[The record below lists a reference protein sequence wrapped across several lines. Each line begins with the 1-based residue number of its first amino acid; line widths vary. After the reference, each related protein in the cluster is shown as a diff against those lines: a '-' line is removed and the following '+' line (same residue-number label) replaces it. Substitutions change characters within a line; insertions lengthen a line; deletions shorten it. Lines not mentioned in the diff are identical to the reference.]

1 MNGLGKFQKAFHDIC
16 AEKKEKDAIIY
27 FRKNGCVE
35 RCSYA
40 EMQRRVEKRAEIYR
54 TLGIKSGNRV
64 AVLSQLCMD
73 EYLTIL
79 SLAYIGATSVIVDV
93 SLHEK
98 ELVRILGDADVSC
111 ILTVQAVYEDKL
123 RCMNKPVIDISDAGE
138 WVKKGNILSGVDVD
152 YEAIAILYSSGTTN
166 QAKGVVIGYEQELKA
181 VRKLLQ
187 VVGTSNI
194 RYLMLF
200 PNSHISGFT
209 SFLALVLGG
218 GELATMEDASAS
230 QLAKGF
236 QIYRPNTFGMVPKV
250 WETLKRKIEE
260 GIQDSG
266 RGRKQI
272 VFALIKFCGMFRRL
286 TGINIGRLIFRDIND
301 AVFGGN
307 LQQAH
312 FGGGKSNREVTE
324 FFWNIGLDIYDFYAS
339 TETNLPV
346 LIVDGKKYQSNLGNI
361 NSNSDVKIRI
371 ANKSS
376 DGTGE
381 IQIKSNMMMLRYF
394 RSPELTEATFEDG
407 YLKTGDYGKIVN
419 EQLYITGRM
428 KESIHLANGEKVSP
442 EDIEHTYKSLLETEI
457 EFAVVGIPSDE
468 AYDEVYLFVVGIQGQ
483 FDKEFD
489 QINRQVASNYCYK
502 KIIYVETLPKTSV
515 GKIKRYQLRESCISN
530 NMFGKSIRLEDNKNI
545 TIEAKNEAKLL
556 EKQEF
561 FAVIHKYTDANE
573 VLESSRLED
582 LGMDSL
588 CLFELFLELE
598 QIFHTAMP
606 TQLEQIQTVGEL
618 RQCFMGKCKGTDEL
632 DYSKYPCSRTLKQEK
647 SLLVLLKKIR
657 SIYEIQVNGIE
668 NFPKDT
674 NCIICSN
681 HASYLDPFF
690 LLAAFGEDY
699 IRYKRCATLAAI
711 HTLRENFKLFSL
723 IGGIPVEREGNT
735 LPAMARCR
743 WCLSEGYDLI
753 LFPEGKRSRDGSML
767 PFKSGATELAIQN
780 HVPIL
785 PIYIDGAFEIFPR
798 HKKHPRRYD
807 YKRKQKLQLQIIIGK
822 PLFPQNMDATM
833 YTNRLK
839 ETIKELGKAVYT
851 K

>member
-1 MNGLGKFQKAFHDIC
+1 MNGLEKFQKAFYDIC
-16 AEKKEKDAIIY
+16 EEKKEKDAIIY

-40 EMQRRVEKRAEIYR
+40 EMRHRIEKRAERYR
-54 TLGIKSGNRV
+54 ILGITRGNRV
-64 AVLSQLCMD
+64 AVLSPLCI
-73 EYLTIL
+73 EAYLTIL
-79 SLAYIGATSVIVDV
+79 SLAYMGVTSVIVDA

-98 ELVRILGDADVSC
+98 ELLRILGDADVSC

-123 RCMNKPVIDISDAGE
+123 CCIDKPVIDISDVGK
-138 WVKKGNILSGVDVD
+138 WIKKGNVLSGVDVD
-152 YEAIAILYSSGTTN
+152 YEAIAILYSSGTTS

-181 VRKLLQ
+181 VRGLLQ
-187 VVGTSNI
+187 VVGTSDI

-260 GIQDSG
+260 GIQD
-266 RGRKQI
+266 RGVRKHI
-272 VFALIKFCGMFRRL
+272 IFPLIKFCGMFRRL
-286 TGINIGRLIFRDIND
+286 TGINIGRFIFRDIND

-346 LIVDGKKYQSNLGNI
+346 LIMNGKRYHSNLGNI
-361 NSNSDVKIRI
+361 NSNPDVKIRI

-376 DGTGE
+376 NGTGE

-394 RSPELTEATFEDG
+394 RSPELTEVTFEDG

-502 KIIYVETLPKTSV
+502 RIIYVETLPKTSV

-530 NMFGKSIRLEDNKNI
+530 NMFGKTIRLEDNKNI
-545 TIEAKNEAKLL
+545 TIEAKNEVKLL

-598 QIFHTAMP
+598 QIFHTTIP
-606 TQLEQIQTVGEL
+606 SQLEKIQTVGEL
-618 RQCFMGKCKGTDEL
+618 RQCFMGESKGTDEL
-632 DYSKYPCSRTLKQEK
+632 DYSKYPCGKTLKQEK
-647 SLLVLLKKIR
+647 QLLVLLRKIR
-657 SIYEIQVNGIE
+657 STYEIQIKGIE

-690 LLAAFGEDY
+690 LLAAFGDDY

-711 HTLRENFKLFSL
+711 HTLRENHKLFSL
-723 IGGIPVEREGNT
+723 IGGIPVERAGNT
-735 LPAMARCR
+735 LPAIARCR

-767 PFKSGATELAIQN
+767 PFKSGAAELAIENQ
-780 HVPIL
+780 VPIL

-798 HKKHPRRYD
+798 HKKYPRRYD
-807 YKRKQKLQLQIIIGK
+807 YKMNQKLQLKIIIGK
-822 PLFPQNMDATM
+822 PLFPQDMDATT
-833 YTNRLK
+833 YTDRLK
-839 ETIKELGKAVYT
+839 EKIEELGKTAYI